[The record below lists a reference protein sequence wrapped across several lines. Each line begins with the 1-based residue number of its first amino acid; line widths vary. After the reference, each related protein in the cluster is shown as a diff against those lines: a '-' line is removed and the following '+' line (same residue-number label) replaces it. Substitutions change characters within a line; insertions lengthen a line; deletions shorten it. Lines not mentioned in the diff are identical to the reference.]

1 MSKKCDFCGNR
12 IVVDQGDYV
21 NYYPAVDESNHIA
34 WKMESYHLKCFLD
47 SIQYSF
53 IQKSSGGGF

>member
-21 NYYPAVDESNHIA
+21 NYYPAADKSNLIA
-34 WKMESYHLKCFLD
+34 WKMESYHFKCF
-47 SIQYSF
+47 
-53 IQKSSGGGF
+53 QKKIVVNSWTKGKEVFP

>member
-21 NYYPAVDESNHIA
+21 NYYPAADKSNPIA
-34 WKMESYHLKCFLD
+34 WKMESYHFRCFQEK
-47 SIQYSF
+47 IVVN
-53 IQKSSGGGF
+53 SGTKEEA